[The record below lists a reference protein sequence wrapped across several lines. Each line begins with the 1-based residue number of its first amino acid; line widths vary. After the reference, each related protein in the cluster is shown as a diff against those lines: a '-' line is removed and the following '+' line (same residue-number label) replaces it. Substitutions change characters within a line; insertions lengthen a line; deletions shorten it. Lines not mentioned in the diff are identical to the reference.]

1 MSAFSNEQAVSPKA
15 RATQAGTEHEPGG
28 RGCTAEP
35 AGGYASG
42 GYGLAVDSSSA
53 WPPCA
58 LAAPGT
64 HCGQSEAVLCWRQI
78 WLGEWRS
85 SFLSRGTPVAECLLI
100 KATVR

>member
-58 LAAPGT
+58 LAARGHTAARVRQCCVGGRSGWGSGAAAFSHEEPPL
-64 HCGQSEAVLCWRQI
+64 QSVC
-78 WLGEWRS
+78 
-85 SFLSRGTPVAECLLI
+85 
-100 KATVR
+100 